1 MAYYVINKN
10 TNEINPNAITNEV
23 ALFETEQDFI
33 NAKQKWINDNTVI
46 NDYKYIVATNIQK
59 EAYKQELLAYRLAND
74 NRTSIVI
81 NHKYNVN
88 IEHTHRMNIAVYLE
102 GQINEELGIM
112 EFMYVET
119 TGDLLNEFLA
129 NELILQQQK
138 EADELQQRRNEA
150 KTYFADKLKT
160 DNTVYLICNTDA
172 EGNIIKSKYK
182 KLEGVD
188 LINTINLSTIHEA
201 SQHEPVIV
209 PYYTQN
215 IEIYITR
222 SAVLKVKKDTSII
235 YTDKDLLLKQI
246 NAYIDK
252 SQTEVELDEFIE
264 FYNNPI
270 NQDVDELKDGKDTI
284 YISKNDIIAIY
295 VLSKSIDVKMG
306 KITKE
311 ETNITNTYLNFN

>member
-1 MAYYVINKN
+1 MAYYVMNKN
-10 TNEINPNAITNEV
+10 TNTINPNAITNEV

-88 IEHTHRMNIAVYLE
+88 IEHTRMDSIAVYLE

-119 TGDLLNEFLA
+119 AGDLLNEFLA

-172 EGNIIKSKYK
+172 EGNIIKSQYK

-188 LINTINLSTIHEA
+188 LINTINFSTIHEA

-209 PYYTQN
+209 PHYTQN